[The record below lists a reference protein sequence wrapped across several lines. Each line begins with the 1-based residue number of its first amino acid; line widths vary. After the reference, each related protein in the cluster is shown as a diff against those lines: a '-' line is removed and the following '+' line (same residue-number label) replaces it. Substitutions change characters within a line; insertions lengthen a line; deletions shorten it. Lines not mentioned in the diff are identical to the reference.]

1 MFSIERIDEG
11 YRRYP
16 FPKDAGGRR
25 AFRVAH
31 GPKGAV
37 MRHGTFRQ
45 LEVFDA
51 IMRLGSS
58 RRAAE
63 HLFLSQ
69 STISM

>member
-1 MFSIERIDEG
+1 
-11 YRRYP
+11 
-16 FPKDAGGRR
+16 
-25 AFRVAH
+25 
-31 GPKGAV
+31 